1 MQLIH
6 DGRFVPDEW
15 IRTTV
20 ERTLSRGSESGVE
33 IEADIQMDELC
44 HLAQHAALLVIRF
57 PSATDGRGFSLARA
71 LRDAGFCGELRA
83 SGPLIADQYDFL
95 LRSGFDSVEIPEALA
110 LRQSEGYWHS
120 AMRGLGRTYQARGAD
135 RTTTA

>member
-6 DGRFVPDEW
+6 DGRFVRDEW
-15 IRTTV
+15 TRTTV
-20 ERTLSRGSESGVE
+20 KRTLSRGSESGIE
-33 IEADIQMDELC
+33 IEADIQMDELR
-44 HLAQHAALLVIRF
+44 HLAQHVALLVVCF
-57 PSATDGRGFSLARA
+57 SSATDGRGFSIARA
-71 LRDAGFCGELRA
+71 LRDAGFRGELRA

-110 LRQSEGYWHS
+110 LRQSEGYWHN
-120 AMRGLGRTYQARGAD
+120 AMRGLGLTYQARGAD